1 MEVSLFYNGT
11 PEKSFEHSGAYSKT
25 AITLPGSSG
34 KFVCRLS
41 VPILDMHGYWTP
53 ELRIP
58 AQKIVWNIKATS
70 AGQRDFPF
78 LTFFNSANLNRFA
91 IGTTNLVDDT
101 EITARM
107 NQENCT
113 YDITLTVALTE
124 NSTGFDLIIDQR
136 EQSWTQTLADWRN
149 QLALPPNNFPSGAW
163 EPVYCT
169 WYAVH
174 AAVTQDWVE
183 KNAEIASALG
193 FKTLIIDDGWC
204 FDEMKRVSPET
215 IGSWYEL
222 IGDWQMSESKFPDF
236 DAHRKRV
243 QAMGMQYVLWV
254 TPFLIGVKSELFQQI
269 KDCVYPEY
277 NEGCHVFDSSNAA
290 AAQKIH
296 TLLQNVMVKYRLD
309 GLKIDFLDYILPD
322 VNSPRGNVTT
332 EFIAGLTRSI
342 REAKPDALIEFR
354 QSYATPGMLQYA
366 TQFRAGDVPFDFI
379 DNFNRLCQIRI
390 SIGDNVPVHADPM
403 YWHPRESMV
412 NISRHLIASLVGV
425 PMLSMDLLKL
435 SDMEKAVLNFW
446 LKFYN
451 THRQTL
457 NHGTWEIHYR
467 NGSVAYAMAKSAD
480 DCVIIVN
487 ESRSLESALQ
497 KSSGTAYICNLSAD
511 EILLDGASSFS
522 GDGTMAADGT
532 VPAGGMGVYKR

>member
-1 MEVSLFYNGT
+1 MNISVFYCGALRN
-11 PEKSFEHSGAYSKT
+11 SFELDGDYSKST
-25 AITLPGSSG
+25 IELPGTSG
-34 KFVCRLS
+34 KLAIRFS

-58 AQKIVWNIKATS
+58 AQKIVWNITAAS

-78 LTFFNSANLNRFA
+78 LTFFNSAGMNRFA
-91 IGTTNLVDDT
+91 VGTTNLVDDT
-101 EITARM
+101 VITARM

-113 YDITLTVALTE
+113 YDLTVEVALTE
-124 NSTGFDLIIDQR
+124 NSAAFDLIIDRQ
-136 EQSWTQTLADWRN
+136 EKPWVQSLADWRA
-149 QLALPPNNFPSGAW
+149 QLALPQCDYPAGAW

-183 KNAEIASALG
+183 KNAAAASALG

-222 IGDWQMSESKFPDF
+222 IGDWQMSKEKFPDF

-243 QAMGMQYVLWV
+243 QAMGMKYMLWV
-254 TPFLIGVKSELFQQI
+254 TPFLIGVKSGLFQQI
-269 KDCVYPEY
+269 KDCVFPEY
-277 NEGCHVFDSSNAA
+277 NEGCHVFDTSHPGAA
-290 AAQKIH
+290 AKIH
-296 TLLQNVMVKYRLD
+296 QLLQNVMVKYQLD
-309 GLKIDFLDYILPD
+309 GLKVDFLDYIRP
-322 VNSPRGNVTT
+322 NVDYPLGRATT
-332 EFIAGLTRSI
+332 EFIAGLSGSI
-342 REAKPDALIEFR
+342 REARPDALIEFR
-354 QSYATPGMLQYA
+354 QSYATPGMLQYG

-403 YWHPRESMV
+403 YWHPQESMV

-425 PMLSMDLLKL
+425 PMLSMDLLDL
-435 SDMEKAVLNFW
+435 PETAESVLKFW
-446 LKFYN
+446 LDFYQ

-457 NHGTWEIHYR
+457 NHGKWEISYTS
-467 NGSVAYAMAKSAD
+467 GQVAYAMAVSESES
-480 DCVIIVN
+480 VIIVN
-487 ESRSLESALQ
+487 DSNALD
-497 KSSGTAYICNLSAD
+497 KALAKVSTPAYICNLSAS
-511 EILLDGASSFS
+511 ELTLDGVQSFA
-522 GDGTMAADGT
+522 GNGAAADTGT
-532 VPAGGMGVYKR
+532 IPTGGLGILKA